1 MGLSEAQYKK
11 IIDHYDR
18 LRTEHH
24 REELRRLKEVCEKI
38 PGFEDLSRGSASASG
53 EAFRRRL
60 SEGSQ
65 GNSTADL
72 HDTLLK
78 LRKEKERLLCEN
90 GFPKDY
96 LDPILSCADCGD
108 SPSGRRPQRVS
119 QRSAGR
125 HSESKDN
132 KNEEVVR

>member
-53 EAFRRRL
+53 ETFRRRL
-60 SEGSQ
+60 SGDSQ
-65 GNSTADL
+65 GKDKGEL

-78 LRKEKERLLCEN
+78 LREQKESCSITQKKNSTSKRSKRL
-90 GFPKDY
+90 
-96 LDPILSCADCGD
+96 
-108 SPSGRRPQRVS
+108 
-119 QRSAGR
+119 
-125 HSESKDN
+125 
-132 KNEEVVR
+132 